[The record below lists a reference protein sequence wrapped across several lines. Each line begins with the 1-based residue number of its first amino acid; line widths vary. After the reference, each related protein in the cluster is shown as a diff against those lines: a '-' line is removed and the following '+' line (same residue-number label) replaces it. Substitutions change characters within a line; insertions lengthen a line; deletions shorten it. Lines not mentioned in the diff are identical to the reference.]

1 MDAIQAADVV
11 RPAIYIL
18 AGLIFLYLFRI
29 DQLLKGTPD
38 EIRKLAG
45 SSWAPELLKK
55 TYERLSRESIDYTG
69 QLPGRQQRRYVV
81 TGGNGL
87 VGGFIVLQLLARG
100 QPPESIRI
108 LDIREAERSDMLT
121 GPATEVDFVRTD
133 ITSRASIKA
142 ALSKPWRPS
151 VASLPLTVFHT
162 AAVIIPSDRSQL
174 LYGFPEAVNVRGTR
188 NVLELA
194 KEAGADIFS
203 STSSGSIAV
212 RPVKPWVAPWARSPR
227 NFWQVLDERDFSRPL
242 RPHGEFFG
250 NYPASKAAAERIVCE
265 ASTHDFQTGC
275 IRPVN
280 GVYGNP
286 TDNTVGDPLARSVL
300 PTWAHH
306 IVQSFVHGAN
316 VAVAHLHH
324 EAALT
329 TRHAPQ
335 AGRPYC
341 VTDPNP
347 PIRYKD
353 LYMAVK
359 TLSIHPFLDIPVE
372 PVLMLVLSHFLEWY
386 SLLPYKMPL
395 VARLLPKLSGD
406 IRYLKPGLFSIC
418 THLVSSNNAE
428 ISKPLEQGGLG
439 YRGVI
444 TTLDGMVSEVLEWNK
459 EHASED
465 GSLKRKAYT
474 TSVAAA
480 EKIRQLGIAGLN
492 KASDLTT

>member
-1 MDAIQAADVV
+1 
-11 RPAIYIL
+11 
-18 AGLIFLYLFRI
+18 
-29 DQLLKGTPD
+29 
-38 EIRKLAG
+38 
-45 SSWAPELLKK
+45 
-55 TYERLSRESIDYTG
+55 
-69 QLPGRQQRRYVV
+69 
-81 TGGNGL
+81 
-87 VGGFIVLQLLARG
+87 
-100 QPPESIRI
+100 
-108 LDIREAERSDMLT
+108 MLT

-265 ASTHDFQTGC
+265 ASTDAFQTGC

-300 PTWAHH
+300 PT
-306 IVQSFVHGAN
+306 
-316 VAVAHLHH
+316 
-324 EAALT
+324 
-329 TRHAPQ
+329 
-335 AGRPYC
+335 
-341 VTDPNP
+341 
-347 PIRYKD
+347 
-353 LYMAVK
+353 
-359 TLSIHPFLDIPVE
+359 
-372 PVLMLVLSHFLEWY
+372 
-386 SLLPYKMPL
+386 
-395 VARLLPKLSGD
+395 
-406 IRYLKPGLFSIC
+406 
-418 THLVSSNNAE
+418 
-428 ISKPLEQGGLG
+428 
-439 YRGVI
+439 
-444 TTLDGMVSEVLEWNK
+444 
-459 EHASED
+459 
-465 GSLKRKAYT
+465 
-474 TSVAAA
+474 
-480 EKIRQLGIAGLN
+480 
-492 KASDLTT
+492 